1 MVHIAPWLWIVI
13 VVLILWGLTAVFQ
26 KLTTN
31 YISAE
36 STLVWRTVGFLLFMP
51 FIYPGRELYHHSLRS
66 ATYGFLAGLLC
77 ALGCLGLFAAMKSGG
92 KASIV
97 GPLSALYP
105 VIVVILSPFVLHESI
120 TALQGV
126 GVLCGLVAV
135 VLLSI

>member
-1 MVHIAPWLWIVI
+1 MHIAPWFWVVGL
-13 VVLILWGLTAVFQ
+13 VLILWGFTAIFQ

-36 STLVWRTVGFLLFMP
+36 STLVWRTVGFLVFMP
-51 FIYPGRELYHHSLRS
+51 FIIPGRELYHHSLHS
-66 ATYGFLAGLLC
+66 VTYGFLAGLLS
-77 ALGCLGLFAAMKSGG
+77 ALGCLGLFAAMKAGG

-105 VIVVILSPFVLHESI
+105 IIVVILSPFVLHESI
-120 TALQGV
+120 TVLQGV

-135 VLLSI
+135 VLLSV